1 MAQFVQTED
10 TLKVVA
16 DSETDRMR
24 YRSVSLFPFIST
36 ALLLSLIS
44 IIFTSMIKPTQIDEA
59 NAIIFLFII
68 IFFISDSVS
77 ELYVRIK
84 HLCGTI
90 QRPLHAIAA
99 IMLMASVL
107 SWIYLGWHVVKASFN
122 HHPIWLQTTPDITA
136 LMVGMVG
143 VLFVDIFHAY
153 LALRWHMEQSPLWVN
168 LKLQTASAYTF
179 VFASAS
185 VFNFLLKD
193 IDDIFV
199 ENSYGYGWYIYLQ
212 VHHLGRLL
220 ILSEPTKEQ
229 AETVARQ
236 LKSHLGLIEGSENCV
251 VAPSPLRS

>member
-24 YRSVSLFPFIST
+24 YRGVSLFPFTST

-99 IMLMASVL
+99 ITLMASIL

-143 VLFVDIFHAY
+143 ILFVDIFHAY

-168 LKLQTASAYTF
+168 LKLQTASAYTL

-199 ENSYGYGWYIYLQ
+199 KNSYGYGWYIYLQ

-229 AETVARQ
+229 AEAVARQ

>member
-10 TLKVVA
+10 TLKVIA

-24 YRSVSLFPFIST
+24 YRSISLFPFITT

-44 IIFTSMIKPTQIDEA
+44 MIFIAMIKPTQIDEA

-68 IFFISDSVS
+68 IFFISELVS

-99 IMLMASVL
+99 IMLMTSIL

-122 HHPIWLQTTPDITA
+122 HHPIWLQTTLNIAA

-143 VLFVDIFHAY
+143 VLLVDIFHTY
-153 LALRWHMEQSPLWVN
+153 LGLRWHMEQSPLWVN
-168 LKLQTASAYTF
+168 LRLQIASAYTL

-212 VHHLGRLL
+212 VHHLGRLH

-229 AETVARQ
+229 AEAVARQ

-251 VAPSPLRS
+251 AAPFPPRS